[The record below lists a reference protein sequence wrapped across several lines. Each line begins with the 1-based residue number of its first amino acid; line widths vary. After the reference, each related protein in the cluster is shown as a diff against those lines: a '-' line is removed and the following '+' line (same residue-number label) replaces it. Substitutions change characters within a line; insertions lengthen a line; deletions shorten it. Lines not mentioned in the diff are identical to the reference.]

1 VTSNMTV
8 SVAGG
13 TYPTATG
20 SYPVTVT
27 VTNGTLTHS
36 TTVEV
41 TVGSIPSGTG
51 TLPVTVLIGVA
62 AGIIAIAGTA
72 IYLLR
77 RRAGSNTAVVI

>member
-1 VTSNMTV
+1 MTSNMTV

-27 VTNGTLTHS
+27 VTNGTLTHF

-41 TVGSIPSGTG
+41 TVGSITSGTG
-51 TLPVTVLIGVA
+51 TLPLTVFIGVA
-62 AGIIAIAGTA
+62 VAMIAVAGAA

-77 RRAGSNTAVVI
+77 RRTGQTPPSQ

>member
-27 VTNGTLTHS
+27 VTNGTLTHM
-36 TTVEV
+36 TTVSV
-41 TVGSIPSGTG
+41 TVASSSGTG

-72 IYLLR
+72 IYLVR
-77 RRAGSNTAVVI
+77 RRAGSNPQP